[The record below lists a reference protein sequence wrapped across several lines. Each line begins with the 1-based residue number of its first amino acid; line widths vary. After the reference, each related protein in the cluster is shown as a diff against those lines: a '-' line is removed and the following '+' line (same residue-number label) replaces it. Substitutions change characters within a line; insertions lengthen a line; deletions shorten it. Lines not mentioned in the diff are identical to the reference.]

1 VTETAVAPAS
11 EARADRDGAIFV
23 AEDVVKRFGGIR
35 AVDGATMSVKEGSI
49 TALIG
54 PNGAGKTTFFNV
66 ITGFYRPDGG
76 SAWFAGRQI
85 LGRPPYVIARM
96 GMVRTF
102 QITKALARMP
112 VIDNM
117 MLGATDQPGERLVNV
132 VFRQGAWR
140 RRERE
145 VREQAME
152 LLEVFNLAD
161 LADAYAGT
169 LSGGQRKLL
178 ELARALMARP
188 RFLLL
193 DEPMA
198 GINPTLGR
206 RLLDH
211 MQRLRA
217 EEGVTFLFI
226 EHDMEVVMNHSDRV
240 IVMAEG
246 RVIAD
251 GEPHE
256 VRKDQAVIDAYL
268 GGGGDTNRAG
278 TTPEA
283 AERGRPEESPQ

>member
-1 VTETAVAPAS
+1 VNEPSGATADGPS
-11 EARADRDGAIFV
+11 IFEADG
-23 AEDVVKRFGGIR
+23 VVKSFGGIR
-35 AVDGATMSVKEGSI
+35 AVDRATLSVGERSI

-66 ITGFYRPDGG
+66 ITGFYSADGG
-76 SAWFAGRQI
+76 SATFAGREV
-85 LGRPPYVIARM
+85 LGRPPYAIARQ

-117 MLGATDQPGERLVNV
+117 MLGAADQPGERLVNV
-132 VFRQGAWR
+132 IFRPGAWR
-140 RRERE
+140 RREKE
-145 VREQAME
+145 VRAQAME
-152 LLEVFNLAD
+152 LLEVFNLAP

-240 IVMAEG
+240 IVMADG
-246 RVIAD
+246 HVIAD
-251 GEPHE
+251 GAPHK
-256 VRKDQAVIDAYL
+256 VQRDPAVIDAYL
-268 GGGGDTNRAG
+268 GGAGEQNGGS
-278 TTPEA
+278 
-283 AERGRPEESPQ
+283 AEHEPPEEPR

>member
-1 VTETAVAPAS
+1 VNDATATPVTAGGREDGDRRPIL
-11 EARADRDGAIFV
+11 EAR
-23 AEDVVKRFGGIR
+23 DVVKRFGGIR
-35 AVDGATMSVKEGSI
+35 AVDGASLDIREGSI

-66 ITGFYRPDGG
+66 VTGFYRSDGG
-76 SAWFAGRQI
+76 TARFAGQAI
-85 LGRPPYVIARM
+85 LGQPPYAIARQ

-117 MLGATDQPGERLVNV
+117 MLAAPDQPGERLWNLFLHAGEV
-132 VFRQGAWR
+132 R
-140 RRERE
+140 RREAE
-145 VREQAME
+145 VQAQAMD
-152 LLEVFNLAD
+152 LLGVFDLQRLAD
-161 LADAYAGT
+161 EYAGT

-178 ELARALMARP
+178 ELARALMTKP

-211 MQRLRA
+211 MQRLRT
-217 EEGVTFLFI
+217 ELGVTFLFI
-226 EHDMEVVMNHSDRV
+226 EHDMEVVMNHADRV
-240 IVMAEG
+240 VVMAEG

-256 VRKDQAVIDAYL
+256 VRRDPAVIDAYL
-268 GGGGDTNRAG
+268 GSGA
-278 TTPEA
+278 
-283 AERGRPEESPQ
+283 

>member
-1 VTETAVAPAS
+1 MSEAPGATAS
-11 EARADRDGAIFV
+11 ELGNGQAIFE
-23 AEDVVKRFGGIR
+23 ARDVVKRFGGIR
-35 AVDGATMSVKEGSI
+35 AVDGATLRVGQGSI

-76 SAWFAGRQI
+76 RAVFAGDDV
-85 LGRPPYVIARM
+85 LGHPPYAIARL

-102 QITKALARMP
+102 QITKSLAAMP

-117 MLGATDQPGERLVNV
+117 MLAAPDQPGERLANV
-132 VFRQGAWR
+132 VFRPGAWR
-140 RRERE
+140 RREEE
-145 VREQAME
+145 VRKQALE
-152 LLEVFNLAD
+152 LLEVFSLTKLAD
-161 LADAYAGT
+161 SYAGT

-178 ELARALMARP
+178 ELARALMTRP

-217 EEGVTFLFI
+217 EDGVTFLFI

-256 VRKDQAVIDAYL
+256 VRQNQAVIDAYL
-268 GGGGDTNRAG
+268 GGTRGTNGNGSEGAL
-278 TTPEA
+278 A
-283 AERGRPEESPQ
+283 